1 MDTRSWNQDCGRP
14 SAPGR
19 LWDHGAAMRGHDAPT
34 TTAVTTSA
42 AGRTA
47 LSPPNHPS
55 REHAVSNAPDRLH
68 LFRRLA
74 VFRRLVP
81 LRIVLIGATGSVLIA
96 LGAVGA
102 AGVLNHD
109 PLLAGS
115 GLSWVRF
122 GHGRDL
128 ATGLLYLGLGLLV
141 WAWVRLGREVRIERV
156 GTHGVLAAIGGWLL
170 PLMFTPPLFSRD
182 AYSYLAQGN
191 LAAHGIDPYE
201 MGPAALP
208 GPLADNVSW
217 VWQNTPAPYG
227 PLFILVAKTVVMITG
242 QNLILGVL
250 LMRLVMVLG
259 LVLMCWALPGLAR
272 HLGGRGDVALWLAA
286 ANPLMLVH
294 LVGGPHNDL
303 LMVGLLA
310 AGVLVTLDRRHVL
323 GIVLIMLAAA
333 MKATAVIALPFMV
346 WIWTARLHGSAR
358 SRFLR
363 AASATLAVSLAVFTA
378 CTLVAGVDLG
388 WISALQTSSL
398 IVNWLSVPTAVA
410 QIAHLVTGWFV
421 SASLPGFLTVTRMLG
436 FAAFAAVAL
445 WQWWKARRGGPEAVY
460 HATITLFALALLSP
474 ATLPWYFSWPLALAA
489 ALKWPGSAT
498 VAAVCGSVW
507 LLLVTFPSGD
517 TALYSWFYLLGALG
531 VSVLAAVSLVRPD
544 PLRLSSR
551 DRRAHPVGSPP
562 SSG

>member
-1 MDTRSWNQDCGRP
+1 MRSPDVP
-14 SAPGR
+14 S
-19 LWDHGAAMRGHDAPT
+19 
-34 TTAVTTSA
+34 TTAATISA
-42 AGRTA
+42 AGRSTLHRPNRTSRENA
-47 LSPPNHPS
+47 LSNS
-55 REHAVSNAPDRLH
+55 PDQRRLIH
-68 LFRRLA
+68 RLA

-81 LRIVLIGATGSVLIA
+81 LRIVLLGAAGSVLIA

-109 PLLAGS
+109 PLLADS

-128 ATGLLYLGLGLLV
+128 ASGLLYLGLGLLV

-156 GTHGVLAAIGGWLL
+156 GTHGVLATIAGWLL
-170 PLMFTPPLFSRD
+170 PLLFTPPLFSRD

-191 LAAHGIDPYE
+191 LAAHGIDPYQ

-227 PLFILVAKTVVMITG
+227 PLFILVSMLVVMVTG
-242 QNLILGVL
+242 QHLILGVL

-259 LVLMCWALPGLAR
+259 LVLLCWALPKLAR
-272 HLGGRGDVALWLAA
+272 LLGGRPERALWLAA

-310 AGVLVTLDRRHVL
+310 AGVLVCLQGRHVW
-323 GIVLIMLAAA
+323 GVALITMAAA

-346 WIWTARLHGSAR
+346 WVWAARLHGSPQ
-358 SRFLR
+358 SRFIR
-363 AASATLAVSLAVFTA
+363 AASASLVVSLGVFAT
-378 CTLVAGVDLG
+378 CTLVTGVDLG
-388 WISALQTSSL
+388 WIGALETSSL

-410 QIAHLVTGWFV
+410 QIAELIGGWFIDL
-421 SASLPGFLTVTRMLG
+421 SLPSLLALTRMLG
-436 FAAFAAVAL
+436 MVAFFFVAV
-445 WQWWKARRGGPEAVY
+445 WQWWKARHGGLEAAVY
-460 HATITLFALALLSP
+460 RATITLFALALLSP
-474 ATLPWYFSWPLALAA
+474 ATLPWYFSWPLALGAV
-489 ALKWPGSAT
+489 LNWPGAAT
-498 VAAVCGSVW
+498 AAAVCGSVW

-517 TALYSWFYLLGALG
+517 TALYSWFYLLGALA

-551 DRRAHPVGSPP
+551 SKVADTASLPP
-562 SSG
+562 G